1 MGTSAPGEIR
11 NLVSIASPSLGAI
24 LNIGPAHLKML
35 KNLEGVLTEKWA
47 LIEGLN
53 GGMGIYC
60 EDDPLLR
67 EKAKEHAGPLFSFGI
82 YHGRHLRASSIEFL
96 PDLSTRFA
104 VIFQGEQLGVI
115 KIPFVGLHNI
125 YNVLAA
131 MSIGHILGVSWDV
144 MIQKASV
151 LKLPSMRWEIRKAN
165 NVLVINDAYNANP
178 QSMSSA
184 LETFH
189 ALRVDGKKIFVCADM
204 LDLGEGEF
212 HWHRILAQD
221 ILKSEVNVLI
231 TVGPLSRL
239 TAQWAKEKGF
249 SKTACFSFDHHEE
262 AFRRLTEVVASSDA
276 VLIKGS
282 RAMGMEKIVEGL
294 IQSLQAGRHQA
305 EHVGF

>member
-1 MGTSAPGEIR
+1 
-11 NLVSIASPSLGAI
+11 
-24 LNIGPAHLKML
+24 
-35 KNLEGVLTEKWA
+35 
-47 LIEGLN
+47 
-53 GGMGIYC
+53 
-60 EDDPLLR
+60 
-67 EKAKEHAGPLFSFGI
+67 
-82 YHGRHLRASSIEFL
+82 
-96 PDLSTRFA
+96 
-104 VIFQGEQLGVI
+104 
-115 KIPFVGLHNI
+115 
-125 YNVLAA
+125 
-131 MSIGHILGVSWDV
+131 
-144 MIQKASV
+144 
-151 LKLPSMRWEIRKAN
+151 
-165 NVLVINDAYNANP
+165 
-178 QSMSSA
+178 MSSA